1 MANRLVVIDADDAGF
16 VDRLTRAWDA
26 GDAALPLDARLP
38 APARSAV
45 LAAARPDDD
54 VEPGDALVMI
64 TSGTTGAPK
73 AVVLTHDAVR
83 ASAIATSAR
92 LQVDPASDR
101 WLACLPVSHVGGLS
115 VVTRALITGTPL
127 TFHPRFDAAAVDAAA
142 GAGCT
147 LTSVVPTAL
156 ARIDPTRY
164 RAILVGGQ
172 APPAERP
179 ANVVATYGMTETGSG
194 VVYDGYPL
202 DGVEVR
208 ISPGGEI
215 EVRASMTLRA
225 YRDGTDPKHPD
236 GWLPTGD
243 LGDLYEGRLRVQGRR
258 GDLIIT
264 GGENVWPTAVEAALA
279 THPGVR
285 DVAVS
290 GRPDPEWGQ
299 RVVATV
305 VPADP
310 VAPPSLDELRAWAR
324 ETLPTYAAPREVVLA
339 SEIPRTPSGKVR
351 RARLSPS

>member
-1 MANRLVVIDADDAGF
+1 MANRLVVIDADDPGF
-16 VDRLTRAWDA
+16 VDRLRRAWDA
-26 GDAALPLDARLP
+26 GDAVLPLDSRLP
-38 APARSAV
+38 APPRSAV

-54 VEPGDALVMI
+54 VEPGDALVMV

-73 AVVLTHDAVR
+73 AVVLTHEAVR

-92 LQVDPASDR
+92 LQVDPTRDH

-115 VVTRALITGTPL
+115 VVTRALLTGTPL

-142 GAGCT
+142 GTGCT

-156 ARIDPTRY
+156 ARIDPSRY
-164 RAILVGGQ
+164 RRILVGGQ
-172 APPAERP
+172 APPSPRP
-179 ANVVATYGMTETGSG
+179 ANVIATYGLTETGSG
-194 VVYDGYPL
+194 IVYDGDPL

-208 ISPGGEI
+208 ISPNGEI
-215 EVRASMTLRA
+215 EVRAPMTLRA
-225 YRDGTDPKHPD
+225 YRDGTDPKDPD

-243 LGDLYEGRLRVQGRR
+243 LGDLDQGRLRVHGRR

-285 DVAVS
+285 DVVVS

-305 VPADP
+305 VPTDP
-310 VAPPSLDELRAWAR
+310 VAPPSLEDLRAWAR
-324 ETLPTYAAPREVVLA
+324 QTLPAYAAPREVVLA
-339 SEIPRTPSGKVR
+339 SAIPRTPSGKVR
-351 RARLSPS
+351 RAPVSPS